1 MFKPNYNTCIK
12 CLKHTLI
19 VVKKGL
25 CKLCNSANKKTKQYV
40 YKRKPTGERN
50 LFLDIWNERP
60 HFCKHCNINLGNEP
74 KTFFFSHI
82 KPKSTHPE
90 LRLSKDNIQ
99 LLCYQCHYNFDFR

>member
-1 MFKPNYNTCIK
+1 MFKPNYNTCISCNK
-12 CLKHTLI
+12 QSLI

-25 CKLCNSANKKTKQYV
+25 CKLCNSKSKPTKKYV

-50 LFLDIWNERP
+50 LFLLIWNERP
-60 HFCKHCNINLGNEP
+60 HICTHCYIHLGNEP
-74 KTFFFSHI
+74 KTYHFSHI

-99 LLCYQCHYNFDFR
+99 LLCLPCHYKYDFN